1 MPKVSGLCHGFVLSA
16 YFTFPIVPCGNM
28 ILGDSAA
35 MLLAAGFAGPI
46 RVFQR
51 DIFPF
56 DFLDVG
62 CDFHWLCSRYQFSS
76 PQNSR
81 SNWMILAAI
90 RRFFAAGLFESKLN
104 GVPFHASCFFSH
116 SFILISSGSLA
127 RNASSLNGDFLFISL
142 AVRTM
147 GIRRGWLACRL
158 VLWRGCRRQPDK
170 SRLSPRRRLWF

>member
-16 YFTFPIVPCGNM
+16 YFAFPIVPCGNM
-28 ILGDSAA
+28 ILGDSSA

-46 RVFQR
+46 RVFL
-51 DIFPF
+51 PF

-81 SNWMILAAI
+81 SNWMILRATL
-90 RRFFAAGLFESKLN
+90 RRFIAAWLRELN
-104 GVPFHASCFFSH
+104 PIGWPLSQTSWAFSH
-116 SFILISSGSLA
+116 SFILASSGSLA

>member
-1 MPKVSGLCHGFVLSA
+1 
-16 YFTFPIVPCGNM
+16 M

-46 RVFQR
+46 WVFQR

-62 CDFHWLCSRYQFSS
+62 CDFHWLCSRY
-76 PQNSR
+76 
-81 SNWMILAAI
+81 
-90 RRFFAAGLFESKLN
+90 
-104 GVPFHASCFFSH
+104 
-116 SFILISSGSLA
+116 
-127 RNASSLNGDFLFISL
+127 LFISL

-158 VLWRGCRRQPDK
+158 GYWKFLNFDVNV
-170 SRLSPRRRLWF
+170 